1 MWTRH
6 SLAAHVNRA
15 RLPCDTLWRP
25 RRAIRW
31 ESTHGVRRTARA
43 AAASPFCRVAVSRDF
58 CYIVRLPCFAL
69 VQFHT
74 CRLLSCAALDPLG
87 GGASPRGDGK
97 ALFFNCCHH
106 FAASPLSHISVALSG
121 PPAAFLA
128 RSTHSACMTV
138 RTART
143 HGTHARNSRARTRS
157 NHVRTH
163 ARARTQARFSVPA
176 FAYFCCAFRSACRVF
191 GTQHAL
197 CLHDRPHRT
206 NTWHARARKHS
217 RAHALGCNHAWT
229 HAHRHMHRCT
239 WARITSQTDMC
250 TRSCCTVT
258 CTLTD

>member
-1 MWTRH
+1 MSTVRDFRATRFGGR
-6 SLAAHVNRA
+6 AAPFGGRVRMA
-15 RLPCDTLWRP
+15 SAAQPAPPP
-25 RRAIRW
+25 RR
-31 ESTHGVRRTARA
+31 
-43 AAASPFCRVAVSRDF
+43 
-58 CYIVRLPCFAL
+58 
-69 VQFHT
+69 
-74 CRLLSCAALDPLG
+74 
-87 GGASPRGDGK
+87 
-97 ALFFNCCHH
+97 H
-106 FAASPLSHISVALSG
+106 FAALPFPAISVTSSACRVLHLCNFTR
-121 PPAAFLA
+121 AAFSHVPHLIPWA
-128 RSTHSACMTV
+128 GVQALGGWE
-138 RTART
+138 
-143 HGTHARNSRARTRS
+143 GTFF
-157 NHVRTH
+157 
-163 ARARTQARFSVPA
+163 QLLPPFCSVPA

>member
-87 GGASPRGDGK
+87 GGASPRGGGK

-143 HGTHARNSRARTRS
+143 HGTHAHESTHARTRS
-157 NHVRTH
+157 VAIMRGHTHTDTCTVAHGHASLHRRTCARVHV
-163 ARARTQARFSVPA
+163 AQ
-176 FAYFCCAFRSACRVF
+176 
-191 GTQHAL
+191 
-197 CLHDRPHRT
+197 
-206 NTWHARARKHS
+206 S
-217 RAHALGCNHAWT
+217 RAL
-229 HAHRHMHRCT
+229 
-239 WARITSQTDMC
+239 
-250 TRSCCTVT
+250 
-258 CTLTD
+258 